1 MSKATSLEPEFLT
14 DPQFLFLPHISQASQ
29 ANLSPPSLG
38 QAATTS
44 CLDLH
49 SPQFH
54 FYLFSYIFHPS
65 QTLLFLCLKLFSG
78 FPSQPNPLEIPTRP
92 CMVWLLPISLH
103 ASAAC
108 AYSILGS
115 VPNSPNSPF
124 PASEPIP
131 TGPTAPYPTLHPPL
145 TICHPTSYQSFRPLS
160 TEPFS
165 DAPNKTIRQPIILK
179 TWTFPSQ
186 NHPQFVNTYFLE
198 SKQKHQGQ
206 EKPCLFVHPCI
217 PGA

>member
-1 MSKATSLEPEFLT
+1 MPGLT
-14 DPQFLFLPHISQASQ
+14 Q
-29 ANLSPPSLG
+29 SP
-38 QAATTS
+38 
-44 CLDLH
+44 
-49 SPQFH
+49 
-54 FYLFSYIFHPS
+54 
-65 QTLLFLCLKLFSG
+65 
-78 FPSQPNPLEIPTRP
+78 IP
-92 CMVWLLPISLH
+92 LLPLLIYFPPQPDSAIPLLKTFQWLSITTKPLRNPYEALYGLASPHLIACLCSL
-103 ASAAC
+103 C
-108 AYSILGS
+108 ILHPWGS

>member
-1 MSKATSLEPEFLT
+1 MNRSSLLTLSSCSSHTS
-14 DPQFLFLPHISQASQ
+14 HQASQ

-108 AYSILGS
+108 AYSILG
-115 VPNSPNSPF
+115 VQSP
-124 PASEPIP
+124 
-131 TGPTAPYPTLHPPL
+131 T
-145 TICHPTSYQSFRPLS
+145 HPTRPSLPRS
-160 TEPFS
+160 LFPR
-165 DAPNKTIRQPIILK
+165 APQLLTP
-179 TWTFPSQ
+179 
-186 NHPQFVNTYFLE
+186 
-198 SKQKHQGQ
+198 
-206 EKPCLFVHPCI
+206 LFIYH
-217 PGA
+217 